1 VSQHGTESGALMA
14 ASTMVAAPM
23 IVLFL
28 VAQRY
33 FVQGIVL
40 TGLKG

>member
-1 VSQHGTESGALMA
+1 MA

>member
-1 VSQHGTESGALMA
+1 MA

-40 TGLKG
+40 TGLQG